1 MNCLITGGAGHIGSH
16 LALRLHEEGHE
27 VDIVDDLSVGTINVK
42 QDLRNQGWE
51 GEFIEANIKD
61 PKMTAHTLQLKKYDI
76 CFHLAGYTVPQDSVE
91 KPVVYYENN
100 LSPFTQFLSSLVFHG
115 VNRIVLCRSEHNYT
129 PWETSAKTME
139 QILYDVCKVTPTIN
153 YSSFI
158 LPEVVGN
165 HINGKIGDYGFN
177 KKNKLICNCMSAS
190 AKNIPQVVVDNG
202 ANVHKL
208 IHVDDVVEELIKS
221 LNDTKNQVHCV
232 NPAII
237 TNARNIVESC
247 VKVTAGKYPI
257 IEKTYDQ
264 NEVDTVDIKV
274 NKNATITCLDTITKS
289 TWNWIKI
296 VRKIP

>member
-1 MNCLITGGAGHIGSH
+1 
-16 LALRLHEEGHE
+16 
-27 VDIVDDLSVGTINVK
+27 
-42 QDLRNQGWE
+42 
-51 GEFIEANIKD
+51 
-61 PKMTAHTLQLKKYDI
+61 
-76 CFHLAGYTVPQDSVE
+76 
-91 KPVVYYENN
+91 
-100 LSPFTQFLSSLVFHG
+100 
-115 VNRIVLCRSEHNYT
+115 
-129 PWETSAKTME
+129 
-139 QILYDVCKVTPTIN
+139 
-153 YSSFI
+153 
-158 LPEVVGN
+158 
-165 HINGKIGDYGFN
+165 
-177 KKNKLICNCMSAS
+177 MSAS